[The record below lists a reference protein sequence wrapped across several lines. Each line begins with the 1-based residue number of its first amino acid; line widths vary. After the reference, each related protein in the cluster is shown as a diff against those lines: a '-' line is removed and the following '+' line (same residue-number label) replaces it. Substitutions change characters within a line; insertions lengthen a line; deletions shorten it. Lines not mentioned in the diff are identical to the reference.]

1 MLTGCQRTPAIWCKL
16 MSRLYDFE
24 VRTITG
30 ETTTLAPY
38 QGQVLLIVNTASACG
53 LTPHYAGLQQLYS
66 KYKDQGFSV
75 LGFPCNQFAE
85 QEPGTEAEIKAFCE
99 TNYQV
104 TFPLFAKI
112 DVNGEHAHPLY
123 RYLREHT
130 PEPYDT
136 GDIEWNFVKF
146 LVGRDGEIVK
156 RYAARTEPAEIEPDL
171 QALLSSS
178 AAGR

>member
-1 MLTGCQRTPAIWCKL
+1 
-16 MSRLYDFE
+16 MSSELKGIYDIE

-38 QGQVLLIVNTASACG
+38 RGQVLLLVNTASACG
-53 LTPHYAGLQQLYS
+53 LTPHYAGLQRLYS
-66 KYKDQGFSV
+66 EYKEQGFAV

-85 QEPGTEAEIKAFCE
+85 QEPGTEAEIQAFCE

-112 DVNGEHAHPLY
+112 DVNGENAHPLY

-130 PEPYDT
+130 PSPYDT

-146 LVGRDGEIVK
+146 LVDREGTIVK
-156 RYAARTEPAEIEPDL
+156 RYSARTEPAEIEADIRE
-171 QALLSSS
+171 LLES
-178 AAGR
+178 AAPGR

>member
-1 MLTGCQRTPAIWCKL
+1 
-16 MSRLYDFE
+16 MSSEPKSIYDIE

-38 QGQVLLIVNTASACG
+38 RGQVLLIVNTASACG
-53 LTPHYAGLQQLYS
+53 LTPHYAGMQHLYS
-66 KYKDQGFSV
+66 EYKNQGFSV

-112 DVNGEHAHPLY
+112 DVNGEQAHPLY

-130 PEPYDT
+130 PDPYDT

-146 LVGRDGEIVK
+146 LVDREGAIVK
-156 RYAARTEPAEIEPDL
+156 RYGARTEPAEIESDL
-171 QALLSSS
+171 RDLLTRP
-178 AAGR
+178 AANHGA